1 MARLVSVIA
10 PLVGDALVGDGGKR
24 NLFKK
29 KSQSYYV
36 CVLYNNLPHAFAC
49 MCRAR
54 RGSTPLYF
62 CGMLHPAA
70 TSLDDGPSRLRMPDS
85 FASTHDPFP
94 ATYTPYRP
102 IGARLSST
110 IGGNNG
116 FHCGAEKCIDGV
128 SNRDTWHSS
137 HSCVAGSTMCV
148 SGFQTGPWLSVDLGG
163 YRAVAAVVLHNRIDC
178 CRERLGRYQLF
189 VSALPVGAAG
199 PILAGPHS
207 WRPFLCNEG
216 VAVANSLILLNPCIV
231 AGTNA
236 ARFGRYVTLFLPG
249 ENRTLQIEEL
259 EATGELRGPPPPPM
273 PPIVYSQL
281 RHQHITPVGARLS
294 SQFNRWCPA
303 VNCVNGDHSAAH
315 SKHGCEEGSTLC
327 HSATSTTS
335 PWLEIDLGQRQP
347 IGRVIVFNRA
357 DCCYERLG
365 VYEILTR

>member
-1 MARLVSVIA
+1 MRLSVM
-10 PLVGDALVGDGGKR
+10 GGKEISSKR
-24 NLFKK
+24 NLNPIMCV
-29 KSQSYYV
+29 YYIITCHMLLHACAVHDGDRRLFTFAV
-36 CVLYNNLPHAFAC
+36 CF
-49 MCRAR
+49 
-54 RGSTPLYF
+54 TPQR
-62 CGMLHPAA
+62 HH
-70 TSLDDGPSRLRMPDS
+70 DDGPSRLRMPDS